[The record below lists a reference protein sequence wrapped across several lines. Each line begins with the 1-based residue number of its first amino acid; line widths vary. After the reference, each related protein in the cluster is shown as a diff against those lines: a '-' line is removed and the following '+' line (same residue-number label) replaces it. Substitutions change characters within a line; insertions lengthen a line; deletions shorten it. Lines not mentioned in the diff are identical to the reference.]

1 MASPLAPVPA
11 ELAPPPATFASL
23 PRALAVCVFAF
34 LPIDERMRCAEVC
47 PLWRDHVSEPRLWTH
62 LDFARLGDPSHLRGD
77 SEDILD
83 DRVDRTACERKSD
96 GILRAAAARAAAAG
110 GLCTLDV
117 SRLHPTHGALV
128 EVMTAHA
135 ATLREV
141 RVGGTRPWRMC
152 AGCVE
157 YADEAEVGALLAAA
171 PRLEVLSVAVE
182 CTTNEG
188 ALSLLRAA
196 AEPASPLQL
205 PMMHVDVPVF
215 STPETDTVVLLAR
228 AIGSHPHL
236 QQLVLD
242 TGSVR
247 DARALDA
254 LADALAEP
262 QSQLRQLN
270 LLSGC
275 GVMRLPDIGAL
286 AALLHR
292 RTSLTGLSIQGE
304 SDDWPPLDPRATA
317 LLAAALRANRTLTS
331 VTLSSVKLWRCGGV
345 GAKKLV
351 AALAGHP
358 SLRRLDLSYNDVA
371 RVVGSD
377 GDNSDD
383 SLNDSDDN
391 ENDAFCPAAQTRA
404 GLALGALVAIN
415 ARTFTSLNV
424 SGTPLGNKGMAPLM
438 LAVRGNTHLRELDC
452 CMVRMSSRFAKK
464 SFLPAVAGNVS
475 LRKLSA
481 SNDWKEP
488 KPDRIDPFCEDDAP
502 NAVYKAERLVAK
514 RAPRLSA
521 ADAIYDSWPA

>member
-1 MASPLAPVPA
+1 LRLCPA
-11 ELAPPPATFASL
+11 EPAPPPATFASL

-34 LPIDERMRCAEVC
+34 LPVDERMRCAEVC
-47 PLWRDHVSEPRLWTH
+47 PLWREHVSEARLWTH

-77 SEDILD
+77 TDDILD
-83 DRVDRTACERKSD
+83 DRVDRTACERKAD

-110 GLCTLDV
+110 GLRTLDV
-117 SRLHPTHGALV
+117 SRLHPSHGALV
-128 EVMTAHA
+128 EVMTAQA

-157 YADEAEVGALLAAA
+157 YADEAEVDELLAAA

-182 CTTNEG
+182 CRTNES
-188 ALSLLRAA
+188 ALCLLRAA

-205 PMMHVDVPVF
+205 RMLHVDVPVF

-228 AIGSHPHL
+228 AVGSHPHL

-242 TGSVR
+242 AGSVR

-254 LADALAEP
+254 LADALGEP

-270 LLSGC
+270 LWSGC
-275 GVMRLPDIGAL
+275 GVMRLPDVGAL
-286 AALLHR
+286 AALLQR
-292 RTSLTGLSIQGE
+292 RTSLTGLSIRGE

-317 LLAAALRANRTLTS
+317 LLGAALRANRTLTS
-331 VTLSSVKLWRCGGV
+331 VELSSVKLWRCGGV

-377 GDNSDD
+377 DGDNSDED
-383 SLNDSDDN
+383 SLNSDDD
-391 ENDAFCPAAQTRA
+391 EDVAFCPAAQARA
-404 GLALGALVAIN
+404 GLVLGALVATN
-415 ARTFTSLNV
+415 ARALTSLNV
-424 SGTPLGNKGMAPLM
+424 SGTPLGHKGLAPLM
-438 LAVRGNTHLRELDC
+438 LGLRSNTHLRELDC
-452 CMVRMSSRFAKK
+452 CVVRMSSRFAKK
-464 SFLPAVAGNVS
+464 SFLPAVAGNMS
-475 LRKLSA
+475 LRKLHA
-481 SNDWKEP
+481 STDWEEP
-488 KPDRIDPFCEDDAP
+488 KPDRIDPFGEDDAP
-502 NAVYKAERLVAK
+502 SAVYKAERLVWK

-521 ADAIYDSWPA
+521 ADTIYDSWPA